1 MYKKSSLKT
10 QDKSKGMKVREDCVM
25 KEVATRANEACSCWK
40 PWTLVESTHLG
51 VLYSWGQGPKL
62 FIQQIPLSI
71 SHGSFWRAF
80 TPDNIYRKHC
90 TYIMNTCMQIETHSH
105 TYICIYSLLIITQ
118 NMCCNCSLLYILW
131 RPGISSLFIAIS
143 PMRKEWLEQIDIKK
157 GCLINEWITIF
168 LEVVHIIYC
177 LQIWITILVV
187 YTIWM
192 DGKNMFEI
200 PKMHILFF

>member
-71 SHGSFWRAF
+71 SPWQFLEG
-80 TPDNIYRKHC
+80 IY
-90 TYIMNTCMQIETHSH
+90 TWQYIQKTLYLYYEHMYANRNTLTH
-105 TYICIYSLLIITQ
+105 IY
-118 NMCCNCSLLYILW
+118 MYIL
-131 RPGISSLFIAIS
+131 
-143 PMRKEWLEQIDIKK
+143 
-157 GCLINEWITIF
+157 IT
-168 LEVVHIIYC
+168 YN
-177 LQIWITILVV
+177 
-187 YTIWM
+187 YT
-192 DGKNMFEI
+192 KYV
-200 PKMHILFF
+200 L